1 MFTGLIESTGKI
13 KSRTVSGG
21 AGKLVV
27 KAEKTLLELKSGES
41 IAVNGACLT
50 LEQELADG
58 SLEFH
63 ALEETLN
70 RTNLGQTAIGG
81 IVNLERALKLGGR
94 IGGHMVS
101 GHVDAVSPVIS
112 LKKAGSDYELRV
124 SLPEQLRPFLVEKG
138 SVAIDGIS
146 LTVTDVTEDAFSA
159 HLIPVTLENTA
170 LKFRQKGDLVN
181 LEADMIGKYVQ
192 KQLSIMKIAD
202 KSSNVT
208 LELLKNSGW
217 QQDISP

>member
-27 KAEKTLLELKSGES
+27 KADKTLPELKFGES

-50 LEQELADG
+50 LERELADG

-63 ALEETLN
+63 TLEETLS

-81 IVNLERALKLGGR
+81 IVNLERALKLGDR
-94 IGGHMVS
+94 LGGHLVS
-101 GHVDAVSPVIS
+101 GHVDAVAPVIS
-112 LKKAGSDYELRV
+112 LKKTGADYELRV
-124 SLPEQLRPFLVEKG
+124 SLPEQMRPFLVEKG
-138 SVAIDGIS
+138 SIAVDGIS
-146 LTVTDVTEDAFSA
+146 LTLVDVTDDAFSV
-159 HLIPVTLENTA
+159 HLIPVTLDGTA

-181 LEADMIGKYVQ
+181 LEADMIGRYVQ
-192 KQLSIMKIAD
+192 KQLSMMKVAD
-202 KSSNVT
+202 KTSKVT
-208 LELLKNSGW
+208 LEMLTDSGW
-217 QQDISP
+217 